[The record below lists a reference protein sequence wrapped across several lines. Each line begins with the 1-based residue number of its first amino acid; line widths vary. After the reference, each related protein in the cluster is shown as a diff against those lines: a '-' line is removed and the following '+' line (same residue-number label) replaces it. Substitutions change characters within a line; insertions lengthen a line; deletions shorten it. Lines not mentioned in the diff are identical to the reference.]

1 MNVTMEPV
9 DINNKELQSL
19 KSEFNE
25 LKSVLAGQR
34 IVDKA
39 LLDRIKKQETRF
51 IGKDLSQRMV
61 MDIVAI
67 PLVVIVCLAAGW
79 PVWFIVAVSVWAL
92 GDFAAM
98 LVGWKRFDTREM
110 LDGDVLTVAKTV
122 REYKKFYH
130 LSLVIGAV
138 PAAAMVAY
146 ILIRIYSHLAPDANV
161 LLLSAIYVFVCLAVV
176 LASVATYRKKMA
188 ACDNLIDSLEG
199 K

>member
-1 MNVTMEPV
+1 MEPV
-9 DINNKELQSL
+9 DINTKELQEL

-25 LKSVLAGQR
+25 LKSVLGEQR
-34 IVDKA
+34 IVNKA
-39 LLDRIKKQETRF
+39 LLDRIKKQGTSF
-51 IGKDLSQRMV
+51 IGKDLSQRMA
-61 MDIVAI
+61 MDIAAI

-98 LVGWKRFDTREM
+98 LVGWKKYGTREM
-110 LDGDVLTVAKTV
+110 LEGDVLTVAKNV
-122 REYKKFYH
+122 REYRKFYH

-161 LLLSAIYVFVCLAVV
+161 LLLTAIYAVVCLAVV

>member
-1 MNVTMEPV
+1 MNETMEPV

-25 LKSVLAGQR
+25 LKSALAGQR
-34 IVDKA
+34 IVNKA

-51 IGKDLSQRMV
+51 IGKDLAQRMA

-92 GDFAAM
+92 GDFTAM
-98 LVGWKRFDTREM
+98 LVGRKKFDTREM
-110 LDGDVLTVAKTV
+110 LDGDVLTVAKTIK
-122 REYKKFYH
+122 EYKKFYH

-146 ILIRIYSHLAPDANV
+146 ILIRIYTHLAPGDNV
-161 LLLSAIYVFVCLAVV
+161 LVLTAIYVVVCLATVF
-176 LASVATYRKKMA
+176 AAVAAYRKKMA
-188 ACDNLIDSLEG
+188 ACDKLIDSLEG
-199 K
+199 R

>member
-25 LKSVLAGQR
+25 LKSALAGQR
-34 IVDKA
+34 IVNKS

-51 IGKDLSQRMV
+51 IGKDLTQRMA

-98 LVGWKRFDTREM
+98 LVGWKKFASREM
-110 LDGDVLTVAKTV
+110 LDGDVLTVAKNV
-122 REYKKFYH
+122 KEYRQFYH
-130 LSLVIGAV
+130 LSLVIGAI
-138 PAAAMVAY
+138 PAVAMVAY
-146 ILIRIYSHLAPDANV
+146 ILIRIYTHLAPDANV
-161 LLLSAIYVFVCLAVV
+161 LLLSAIYVFVCLAVI

-188 ACDNLIDSLEG
+188 ACDSLIDSLEG